1 MIELPPPD
9 ASRRMA
15 LPARSAESAARQ
27 RARMSMT
34 ARCCNELLAELDRV
48 AERERQR
55 ELVQSDGAERL
66 ASLYE
71 AAIRV
76 HEESEGESRSTRVS

>member
-1 MIELPPPD
+1 M
-9 ASRRMA
+9 SRRMA
-15 LPARSAESAARQ
+15 APARSAESAARQ

-55 ELVQSDGAERL
+55 ELGQNDGAERL

-71 AAIRV
+71 AAMRA
-76 HEESEGESRSTRVS
+76 HEESDGESRSTRVG